1 VLVVAQTTNSYYVI
15 FLAIAFSLKFV
26 ELLHFIVIQT
36 TVDLFF
42 IDWER
47 PESKTTDKTAL
58 AVDNNASAVDSN
70 VSVWRTYFVA
80 NEWNELQTERKISPV
95 FQIIATV
102 FALTVIGF
110 GNLATTDPFSNYQLN
125 NPNEYYAPMS
135 DILRFSLIG
144 MVYLII
150 GTYATCF

>member
-1 VLVVAQTTNSYYVI
+1 MLAQTTNTYYI
-15 FLAIAFSLKFV
+15 MFLAIAFSLKLV
-26 ELLHFIVIQT
+26 ELLHALAIQT
-36 TVDLFF
+36 NVDLFF

-47 PESKTTDKTAL
+47 PESKSTEETATIT
-58 AVDNNASAVDSN
+58 DSN

-80 NEWNELQTERKISPV
+80 NEWNELLTVRKTSSV

-102 FALTVIGF
+102 FSLTVIGF
-110 GNLATTDPFSNYQLN
+110 GNLATADPFSNYQLN
-125 NPNEYYAPMS
+125 NPNQYNAPMS

-150 GTYATCF
+150 GKYAVCFTVCYYS